1 MITMTE
7 QGKVAAPSFVAQ
19 SFRFSDE
26 PAAMARFLEA
36 LGLGVL
42 VSKGS
47 GWFDLRGRSGSVA
60 LHGSGERSA
69 SNAPGGQTG
78 LVMIAPDARAAAEY
92 LESQGLAAT
101 AWDESFGVQAKVK
114 TPLGGDLSINEE
126 QTDFYGYER
135 HEPSPG
141 PIDVVTVYFTDDLDT
156 AAQFFGRLGFQPDE
170 HGSEDDHSLR
180 NGDRGVIHLH
190 RNHADQAPGTVGMS
204 FETDE
209 PLDAVAARLTAAGYP
224 ARIVDDPR
232 RIEVTDPD
240 GIATEIWPS
249 PIPDSRS
256 GA

>member
-1 MITMTE
+1 MITMTD
-7 QGKVAAPSFVAQ
+7 QSKVAAPTFVAQ

-26 PAAMARFLEA
+26 PAAMANFLET

-42 VSKGS
+42 VSRGT

-60 LHGSGERSA
+60 LHGSGESSD

-78 LVMIAPDARAAAEY
+78 LVMVAPDARAAAEY

-101 AWDESFGVQAKVK
+101 AWDESFGVQAKVE
-114 TPLGGDLSINEE
+114 TPLGGALLINQE

-135 HEPSPG
+135 HEPNPG
-141 PIDVVTVYFTDDLDT
+141 PVDVVTVYFTDDLD
-156 AAQFFGRLGFQPDE
+156 AAARFFARFGFELDK
-170 HGSEDDHSLR
+170 HGSEDNHTLR

-190 RNHADQAPGTVGMS
+190 RNHAGQAPGSVGMS
-204 FETDE
+204 FETAE

-224 ARIVDDPR
+224 ARLVDGPR

-240 GIATEIWPS
+240 GIGTEIWPS
-249 PIPDSRS
+249 PIADAKSD
-256 GA
+256 A